1 MPRKLL
7 MTGTPIQNNL
17 TELWSLTHFCMPL
30 IFGTL
35 EQFLS
40 DFKEAGDP
48 SRKLSLRTWSK
59 LEKINDTS
67 LSFHLFY
74 YIHFGSMFIFLE
86 IYRP

>member
-40 DFKEAGDP
+40 DFKEAGNP
-48 SRKLSLRTWSK
+48 SCKLSLRTWSEH
-59 LEKINDTS
+59 EKINDTS

-74 YIHFGSMFIFLE
+74 VHFCNMFIFLE